1 MTATIRS
8 RLDSIHPTVSTAQ
21 SSGQRLTFY
30 VNLFKGN
37 SMDAYIFLAVYT
49 VYTTLAY
56 GVLYALEKLDQ
67 RN

>member
-1 MTATIRS
+1 M
-8 RLDSIHPTVSTAQ
+8 
-21 SSGQRLTFY
+21 FY

-49 VYTTLAY
+49 GYTALAY

-67 RN
+67 HN